1 MIATRLRISGAAF
14 AAFALATASV
24 ACAAPGPCA
33 LLSPSQIAHITGLH
47 VPAAGQQGAPM
58 AGAQA
63 NCRWRADD
71 GTEIIVVLADASHMQ
86 VTMQSQE
93 QAGADAIP
101 GVGLTAVG
109 TQGNDET
116 EGGYNM
122 SVLDAK
128 GGVAVSILGAQGTQE
143 RTIAL
148 AKTIEAERSR

>member
-1 MIATRLRISGAAF
+1 MIATRPRISGTAF
-14 AAFALATASV
+14 AAFAF
-24 ACAAPGPCA
+24 AAAAYGSPSPCA
-33 LLSPSQIAHITGLH
+33 LLSPSQIANTTGLH
-47 VPAAGQQGAPM
+47 IAAAGEQGAPM

-63 NCRWRADD
+63 NCHWRADD
-71 GTEIIVVLADASHMQ
+71 GTEIVVVLADAPHMQ

-109 TQGNDET
+109 TQGNNET

-122 SVLDAK
+122 SVLDSK

-148 AKTIEAERSR
+148 AKTIEEERSR